1 MQVHYQL
8 EQLPAFKNA
17 IVTIGTFDGVHT
29 GHQQILHQLV
39 AHARENNGEAVLV
52 TFHPHPRLIVGNFNN
67 QPIKLINTL
76 DERLERIAKTG
87 IDHVVVVPFTAEFA
101 NQTAEAYIRNFLVER
116 FQPHTIVIGYDHRF
130 GKGRTGNFQLLESYK
145 EQFGYCLK
153 EIPAEIL
160 HNNNISSTLIRKL
173 TAEGNIA
180 EANYLLGYAFY
191 FEGTVIKGNQLGRTI
206 GYPTANIS
214 IQDGDKLVPGN
225 GVYVVTIE
233 MAHCLVPGKK
243 AFPGSIYKGM
253 MNIGVRPTVDGT
265 NRTIEVN
272 IFDFN
277 EDIYDAPIRITVHQL
292 LRHEQK
298 FNGLDALKHQLALD
312 KVAALQVF
320 QEA

>member
-39 AHARENNGEAVLV
+39 AHAQENNGEAVLV

-76 DERLERIAKTG
+76 EERLERIAVTG
-87 IDHVVVVPFTAEFA
+87 IHHVVVVPFTADFA
-101 NQTAEAYIRNFLVER
+101 NQTAEAYIRNFLVEK

-145 EQFGYCLK
+145 DQYCYCLK

-173 TAEGNIA
+173 TSEGNIE
-180 EANYLLGYAFY
+180 EANYLLGYSFY

-206 GYPTANIS
+206 NYPTANIA
-214 IQDGDKLVPGN
+214 IQDSDKLIPGN
-225 GVYVVTIE
+225 GVYAVTIE
-233 MAHCLVPGKK
+233 AAHCLASGKSS
-243 AFPGSIYKGM
+243 FPTGIYKGM

-265 NRTIEVN
+265 KQTIEVN
-272 IFDFN
+272 IFNFD
-277 EDIYDAPIRITVHQL
+277 EDIYDASIRITVHQL
-292 LRHEQK
+292 LRTEQK
-298 FNGLDALKHQLALD
+298 FSGLDALKNQLGLDKEVALKALD
-312 KVAALQVF
+312 KK
-320 QEA
+320 